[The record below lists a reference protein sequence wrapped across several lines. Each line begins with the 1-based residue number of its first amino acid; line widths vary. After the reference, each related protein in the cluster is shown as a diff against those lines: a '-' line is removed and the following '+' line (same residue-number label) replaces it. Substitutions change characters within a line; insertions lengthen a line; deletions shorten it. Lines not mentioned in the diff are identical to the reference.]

1 MNNKQNR
8 RNFLSAASL
17 GAGVF
22 AFSSFN
28 NEQQYDIPSS
38 IERLKPMV
46 DGVVP
51 ISVEERKQR
60 IAKAQQLMAEQKMD
74 AIFMEGTVTCSYL
87 RVCVGGKVSAHLG

>member
-8 RNFLSAASL
+8 RNFLSTASL

-22 AFSSFN
+22 AFSSFT
-28 NEQQYDIPSS
+28 NEHDIPSS
-38 IERLKPMV
+38 IERLQPMV

-60 IAKAQQLMAEQKMD
+60 IACLFA
-74 AIFMEGTVTCSYL
+74 S
-87 RVCVGGKVSAHLG
+87 